1 MTSCTRL
8 AHLSRSVILRVSP
21 LMVHCHCSKGK
32 QRQLRE
38 SGFDFAIPR
47 KFVTLPFDWW
57 EAAKPSYLSLSAS
70 QRRELGLVYDQ
81 IKLEPLTREA
91 TVEAARAVVRKQVQ
105 ETDSL
110 ITTLPGVCFRPWQC
124 CWASTRRRPW
134 PSQTGSSRPTSIRSR
149 SCPSGLIC
157 AIAAG
162 NATTWESLGIADWK
176 DHMAACVQSVEKGMT
191 SDVKSEWT
199 SSELTAR
206 SSRRFVL
213 RPARNMAYQEAPLL
227 NVVEGKVIWLR
238 MRGAG
243 EVLCLSY
250 QTGQCQ
256 AADCRLEHRHPSARP
271 IPDNF
276 NTTPP
281 KSSTRALIMAAT
293 NYRVQNL
300 IHMLRYKKPSCQV
313 GSKTKPRAF

>member
-1 MTSCTRL
+1 MTSCTQL

-81 IKLEPLTREA
+81 IKLEPLAWEA
-91 TVEAARAVVRKQVQ
+91 TLEAARAAVRKQLADQLLCRRVLPTLAMLLGLDPQ
-105 ETDSL
+105 ETVALSDWQLKADIDKKSL
-110 ITTLPGVCFRPWQC
+110 MPLRYSSARYQLSVRTKLLLVGTL
-124 CWASTRRRPW
+124 
-134 PSQTGSSRPTSIRSR
+134 SR
-149 SCPSGLIC
+149 

-176 DHMAACVQSVEKGMT
+176 DHMAACVQSVDEGMT

-199 SSELTAR
+199 SS
-206 SSRRFVL
+206 SRRFVL
-213 RPARNMAYQEAPLL
+213 RPARNVAYQDAPL
-227 NVVEGKVIWLR
+227 G
-238 MRGAG
+238 
-243 EVLCLSY
+243 
-250 QTGQCQ
+250 
-256 AADCRLEHRHPSARP
+256 
-271 IPDNF
+271 
-276 NTTPP
+276 
-281 KSSTRALIMAAT
+281 
-293 NYRVQNL
+293 
-300 IHMLRYKKPSCQV
+300 
-313 GSKTKPRAF
+313 